1 MEKVSAGSDARRAG
15 IELLR
20 ILAMTGI
27 VMSHFSFHGG
37 FDFPPDKISVNRLW
51 MQFFVILGKTASN
64 IFVIISG
71 YFLVTSKKFNLAR
84 LLRLWLQTVTY
95 SAVLY
100 FVFVLAGAEKFS
112 LLDAVKSFMPIS
124 FEQWWFA
131 SAYFMLSLLAP
142 FLNILL
148 TSLDRKQ
155 YQLLLILL
163 TFCWSVMPTLTT
175 ELLGSNDL
183 LWFMY
188 LYALAGYL
196 RLYPPRN
203 VKSRTCFLAAAAVF
217 SFLAGSVVLFD
228 LIGRRFPVIGEN
240 ATVFSGEQKLPAL
253 LLSVLLFEAF
263 NRIRVEKAA
272 KFITV
277 TASATFGVYLLHE
290 DPYVRG
296 FLWHR
301 IFKNS
306 LYQNSAMLI
315 PYSIF
320 AVVTVFL
327 TGTVVELLRIRL
339 FEKRYL
345 PFLEKLARWA
355 NRLQNKLV
363 SIDADAYRRNPHD
376 KNGNNGTTAF

>member
-1 MEKVSAGSDARRAG
+1 MEKAAAGSDTRRAG

-37 FDFPPDKISVNRLW
+37 FDFPPDRISVNRLW

-71 YFLVTSKKFNLAR
+71 YFLVASKKFNVVR
-84 LLRLWLQTVTY
+84 LFRLWLQTVTY
-95 SAVLY
+95 SVVLY
-100 FVFVLAGAEKFS
+100 FVFVLAGTEKFS
-112 LLDAVKSFMPIS
+112 FLNAVKSFMPIS

-131 SAYFMLSLLAP
+131 SAYFMLSLLSP

-148 TSLDRKQ
+148 TSLDRKR
-155 YQLLLILL
+155 YKQLLMIL

-175 ELLGSNDL
+175 KLIGSNDL

-203 VKSRTCFLAAAAVF
+203 VKSRTCFLSAAAVF
-217 SFLAGSVVLFD
+217 AFLAGSVVLFD
-228 LIGRRFPVIGEN
+228 LIGRRVPIIGEN

-263 NRIRVEKAA
+263 NEIRVEKGA

-277 TASATFGVYLLHE
+277 TASATFGGV
-290 DPYVRG
+290 
-296 FLWHR
+296 
-301 IFKNS
+301 
-306 LYQNSAMLI
+306 SA
-315 PYSIF
+315 
-320 AVVTVFL
+320 A
-327 TGTVVELLRIRL
+327 
-339 FEKRYL
+339 
-345 PFLEKLARWA
+345 
-355 NRLQNKLV
+355 
-363 SIDADAYRRNPHD
+363 
-376 KNGNNGTTAF
+376 